1 MNKQTILSSILSVA
15 LLTLV
20 ACSND
25 NNGSDG
31 KEVDLT
37 KAVEFKVDFADYNDK
52 GEADIT
58 RAGSKAEEPVKLEQ
72 KMVDLG
78 NGVLAECTLQRDTT
92 KHPKPAATRTLPND
106 TYTMLAYDAA
116 THTLKGEITGIV
128 TSGVFTST
136 SANKDIILE
145 AGKTYDFVLFNSKV
159 ARSGDNLTVT
169 RTDADAALIGR
180 KTETIAATPK
190 RQQISFT
197 LKHVGAKVKIKLT
210 GYMNFSGVTATLASV
225 NATDIPSSSTYD
237 ASTGTWS
244 ISTSAAISENLTYG
258 ANPQAPYT
266 SETYTSISNKETM
279 FMPTTDI
286 SKLKLTFDTGNIYN
300 ISMANAGL
308 TFNPSTLLQ
317 LEQNGS
323 YVLNVKL
330 MYAFLY
336 LMSDGSI
343 GTVKETIYGGKP
355 AATAKTPIAVVLSRS
370 KRMAIAMKILDNANV
385 GESTC
390 WSKSSVWQKL
400 SNTHAVTN
408 LITAL
413 NSQATSGLDE
423 TWDAS
428 YSTSAVTGN
437 KVKALNPEYFAFYLA
452 AHYDPGVTYTGS
464 PALQWYL
471 PSYSDWLWVFSVLG
485 FGDKTEVTQLYP
497 HYYPWYG
504 DLANT
509 AFTQVNHN
517 TNIIRIH
524 GYWSSTEYS
533 TAYNYSAR
541 AGIVGIYDRSMYWS
555 ETDKLSAEQILPF
568 VKY

>member
-1 MNKQTILSSILSVA
+1 MNKKTILSSILSVA
-15 LLTLV
+15 LLTLA

-25 NNGSDG
+25 ENKENNE
-31 KEVDLT
+31 KVDVT

-92 KHPKPAATRTLPND
+92 KHPKPAATRAIPND

-116 THTLKGEITGIV
+116 THTLKGEITGTV

-159 ARSGDNLTVT
+159 ARSGNNLTVT

-244 ISTSAAISENLTYG
+244 VGTGAAVSENLTYG

-370 KRMAIAMKILDNANV
+370 KHMAIALKDAVDWTTWGNV
-385 GESTC
+385 WIRE
-390 WSKSSVWQKL
+390 
-400 SNTHAVTN
+400 NTYMVTN
-408 LITAL
+408 LSDAL
-413 NSQATSGLDE
+413 LGSATSGKEE
-423 TWDAS
+423 TWNAS
-428 YSTSAVTGN
+428 YSINGIVKGN
-437 KVKALNPEYFAFYLA
+437 NMGYHAFYDA
-452 AHYDPGVTYTGS
+452 GHYDPGVTYTGT

-471 PSYSDWLWVFSVLG
+471 PSYSDWTWAFSALG
-485 FGDKTEVTQLYP
+485 LGNRTSVTIAD
-497 HYYPWYG
+497 YYKNYYWYG
-504 DLANT
+504 GLAKV
-509 AFTQVNHN
+509 AFTQVGGKALEVNS
-517 TNIIRIH
+517 TSLA
-524 GYWSSTEYS
+524 YWSSTETPMFSYYCAGLITPELGVMRFS
-533 TAYNYSAR
+533 SGAKDGYRGVRSFVAY
-541 AGIVGIYDRSMYWS
+541 
-555 ETDKLSAEQILPF
+555 
-568 VKY
+568 